1 MKSAVFTNGWL
12 YVTTIYTLTSIIPVS
27 DSILLDE
34 SGNYQLVV
42 AIDETTVQNSI
53 SGYIK
58 TIEV

>member
-53 SGYIK
+53 SSYIK